1 MLWIKSIHEI
11 CLNVISLLKRIIPA
25 IALLLMTVLPSHAQ
39 FADCS
44 TGLLQ
49 MPTADMQDDG
59 TFMITNNFLN
69 KNALPS
75 SGWCY
80 NTFQYG
86 IYVSFWGRMEVGYVC
101 TIFND
106 YWKGSQSREGVWMI
120 NQDRHFVGRVCLLRE
135 GEFGL
140 KWIPALVI
148 GASDPVTGTDGDY
161 TETEHVSGR
170 GNGYF
175 NRYYVVLTKHF
186 STPWGSLG
194 VHAGYQY
201 NRRLDYPINSPCFG
215 VNWQP
220 VWLQQK
226 GIFDH
231 LDLIAE
237 YDSRTVNIGFI
248 ASVWENRFEAMF
260 ELQNFRWINFGL
272 RYKLRIKKI

>member
-1 MLWIKSIHEI
+1 MNILRSNI
-11 CLNVISLLKRIIPA
+11 LKKTSWVA
-25 IALLLMTVLPSHAQ
+25 VLLLVAELMCRGQ
-39 FADCS
+39 FTDGS

-75 SGWCY
+75 SGWSY

-86 IYVSFWGRMEVGYVC
+86 VYVSFWGRMEIGYIC

-106 YWKGSQSREGVWMI
+106 YWKGSQTREGVWMI
-120 NQDRHFVGRVCLLRE
+120 NQDRHFTGRIRLLKE

-140 KWIPALVI
+140 KWMPSVVV
-148 GASDPVTGTDGDY
+148 GASDPFSGGRVDYLTPGKVDG
-161 TETEHVSGR
+161 V

-175 NRYYVVLTKHF
+175 NRYFVIVTKHF
-186 STPWGSLG
+186 QTPWGEVG
-194 VHAGYQY
+194 AHAGYQY
-201 NRRLDYPINSPCFG
+201 NRRLDYSIDAPCVG

-226 GIFDH
+226 GI
-231 LDLIAE
+231 LDKIDVIAE
-237 YDSRTVNIGFI
+237 YDSRTVNVGFI
-248 ASVWENRFEAMF
+248 ASIWENRFEAMF
-260 ELQNFRWINFGL
+260 ELQNFQWVNFGL
-272 RYKLRIKKI
+272 RYKLRIKKN

>member
-1 MLWIKSIHEI
+1 MNLSKNI
-11 CLNVISLLKRIIPA
+11 LKRLIPV
-25 IALLLMTVLPSHAQ
+25 IALLLTALPSHAQ

-59 TFMITNNFLN
+59 TFMITNNYLN
-69 KNALPS
+69 QNATS
-75 SGWCY
+75 TKWNY
-80 NTFQYG
+80 DTFQYG

-101 TIFND
+101 TIFNGAWNPD
-106 YWKGSQSREGVWMI
+106 PNKTWRQAIMR

-140 KWIPALVI
+140 KWMPALVL
-148 GASDPVTGTDGDY
+148 GVVDPVTGSGGDY
-161 TETEHVSGR
+161 IKPGGVSEK

-175 NRYYVVLTKHF
+175 NRYYAVLTKHF
-186 STPWGSLG
+186 STSWGQFGL
-194 VHAGYQY
+194 HAGYQY
-201 NRRLDYPINSPCFG
+201 NQRVDYPINGPCAG
-215 VNWQP
+215 VNWRP

-237 YDSRTVNIGFI
+237 YDSRTVNMGFI
-248 ASVWENRFEAMF
+248 ASVWDNRFEAMF

-272 RYKLRIKKI
+272 RYKLRLKKVQD